1 MRLATNRT
9 LDVGSFLAA
18 VGSETRIRP
27 YRKKQII
34 FSQGDRSDSMFYVL
48 NGAVKLAMV
57 SREGKE
63 AIIAIV
69 GAGRYFGESCISLQN
84 PVRFQSAIALTDVRL
99 LKLGSKTI
107 LQMLRSGGDVS
118 VNLILSLLKQ
128 NAQIQENL
136 TNRLVD
142 SAEQSVARVISSFAQ
157 FKGKGASAPK
167 ISQQTIAE
175 MMGITRQRVNVLMR
189 RLGLSQPSR

>member
-1 MRLATNRT
+1 MRLSTDRT
-9 LDVGSFLAA
+9 LDVGSLAA

-34 FSQGDRSDSMFYVL
+34 FSQGDRSDSMFYVID
-48 NGAVKLAMV
+48 GAVKLAMV

-63 AIIAIV
+63 AIIAIL
-69 GAGRYFGESCISLQN
+69 GSGRYFGESCLSLEN
-84 PVRFQSAIALTDVRL
+84 PVRFHSAIALTDARL
-99 LKLGSKTI
+99 LKLGRKAI
-107 LQMLRSGGDVS
+107 LQMLRSGEDVS

-128 NAQIQENL
+128 NAEIQEDL

-157 FKGKGASAPK
+157 FKGTGASAPK
-167 ISQQTIAE
+167 ISQQNIAE
-175 MMGITRQRVNVLMR
+175 MMGITRQRVNALMR
-189 RLGLSQPSR
+189 RLGLSQHSR

>member
-1 MRLATNRT
+1 MRLSTDRT
-9 LDVGSFLAA
+9 LDVGSLAA

-34 FSQGDRSDSMFYVL
+34 FSQGDRSDSMFYIVD
-48 NGAVKLAMV
+48 GAVKLAMV

-63 AIIAIV
+63 AIIAIL
-69 GAGRYFGESCISLQN
+69 GAGRYFGESCLSLEN
-84 PVRFQSAIALTDVRL
+84 PVRFHSAIALTDARL
-99 LKLGSKTI
+99 FKLGRKAI
-107 LQMLRSGGDVS
+107 LQMLRSGEDVS

-128 NAQIQENL
+128 NAEIQEDL

-157 FKGKGASAPK
+157 FKGTGASAPK

-175 MMGITRQRVNVLMR
+175 MMGITRQRVNALMR
-189 RLGLSQPSR
+189 RLGLSQHSR

>member
-1 MRLATNRT
+1 MRLSTDRT
-9 LDVGSFLAA
+9 LDVGSLAA

-34 FSQGDRSDSMFYVL
+34 FSQGDRSDSMFYIVD
-48 NGAVKLAMV
+48 GAVKLAMV

-63 AIIAIV
+63 AIIAIL
-69 GAGRYFGESCISLQN
+69 GAGRYFGESCLSLEN
-84 PVRFQSAIALTDVRL
+84 SVRFHSAIALTDARL
-99 LKLGSKTI
+99 FKLGRKAI
-107 LQMLRSGGDVS
+107 LQMLRSGEDVS

-128 NAQIQENL
+128 NAEIQEDL

-157 FKGKGASAPK
+157 FKGTGASAPK

-175 MMGITRQRVNVLMR
+175 MMGITRQRVNALMR
-189 RLGLSQPSR
+189 RLGLSQHSR

>member
-1 MRLATNRT
+1 MRLSTDRT
-9 LDVGSFLAA
+9 LDVGSLAA

-34 FSQGDRSDSMFYVL
+34 FSQGDRSDSMFYVID
-48 NGAVKLAMV
+48 GAVKLAMV

-63 AIIAIV
+63 AIIAIL
-69 GAGRYFGESCISLQN
+69 GSGRYFGESCLSLEN
-84 PVRFQSAIALTDVRL
+84 PVRFHSAIALTDARL
-99 LKLGSKTI
+99 LKLGRKAI
-107 LQMLRSGGDVS
+107 LQMLRSGQDVS

-128 NAQIQENL
+128 NAEIQEDL

-157 FKGKGASAPK
+157 FKGTGASAPK
-167 ISQQTIAE
+167 ISQQNIAE
-175 MMGITRQRVNVLMR
+175 MMGITRQRVNALMR
-189 RLGLSQPSR
+189 RLGLSQHSR

>member
-1 MRLATNRT
+1 MRLAPNRIP
-9 LDVGSFLAA
+9 DVGSFLAA
-18 VGSETRIRP
+18 FGSETRTRS

-34 FSQGDRSDSMFYVL
+34 FSQGDRSDSLFYVL
-48 NGAVKLAMV
+48 NGTVKLAMV

-69 GAGRYFGESCISLQN
+69 GAGRYFGESCLSLED
-84 PVRFQSAIALTDVRL
+84 PVRFQSAIALTDARL
-99 LKLGSKTI
+99 LKLGSKAI

-118 VNLILSLLKQ
+118 INLIVSLLKQ
-128 NAQIQENL
+128 NAQIQEDL

-157 FKGKGASAPK
+157 FKGKGMSAPK

-189 RLGLSQPSR
+189 RLGLSQPPR

>member
-1 MRLATNRT
+1 MRLANNKT
-9 LDVGSFLAA
+9 LDVGSFVAA
-18 VGSETRIRP
+18 VGSETRTRS

-57 SREGKE
+57 SQEGKE
-63 AIIAIV
+63 AIVAIV
-69 GAGRYFGESCISLQN
+69 GVGRYFGESCISLEN
-84 PVRFQSAIALTDVRL
+84 PIRFHSAIALTDARL
-99 LKLGSKTI
+99 LKLGSKAI
-107 LQMLRSGGDVS
+107 LQIMRSGGDVS
-118 VNLILSLLKQ
+118 VSLIESLLKQ
-128 NAQIQENL
+128 NARIQEDL
-136 TNRLVD
+136 TSRLVD
-142 SAEQSVARVISSFAQ
+142 SAEHSVAHVITSFAQ
-157 FKGKGASAPK
+157 LQGKGARAPK